1 MREWFEAQLAAGLP
15 ALAGSQ
21 VTGTLAVTQE
31 LVNEFIAT
39 WLASPAV
46 PTAAP
51 SGARPTLDLNRFR
64 SAVKNVA
71 VRGEPGRIL
80 VDFDVKL

>member
-21 VTGTLAVTQE
+21 VTGTLAVKQE
-31 LVNEFIAT
+31 LVNEFIAK
-39 WLASPAV
+39 WLASPSAPADPQRATAV
-46 PTAAP
+46 
-51 SGARPTLDLNRFR
+51 DLHRLR

-80 VDFDVKL
+80 VDFEVKL